1 MFGFSRRRVKLER
14 SKGHP
19 NDPLNGSRSHA
30 RPAKQ
35 LSLPNGDDA
44 VTASVSGRADDLSFR
59 CSSDTFHLD
68 ARSFDMSEN
77 WAVLSTEGDKPI
89 PRFYHAAAIV
99 GSKMVVFG
107 GDSGNH
113 LLDDTKILNLE
124 KLTWDLTAPK
134 VCPLPSGHSVKLP
147 ACKGHCLV
155 PWGNNVI
162 LVGGKT
168 EPSSDRLSVWTFN
181 TETELWS
188 LIEAKGDIPAAR
200 SGHTVIRAGA
210 TLILFGGEDMKGK
223 KRHDLHMFDLK
234 TSTWLPLNYKGT
246 GPSPRSNHVATLY
259 DDRVLLIFGGHSKS
273 KTLNDLYSLDF
284 ETMVWSRVKTHGLHP
299 SPRAGCSGALC
310 GTKWYI
316 AGGASK
322 KKRHAET
329 WVFDVR
335 QSKWSVCVVP
345 PSSSITTKKGFSMVP
360 FYHRDKIALIAFG
373 GNKKEPSNKVE
384 VFVVLQNEHSSSWR
398 SAPDV
403 DRVLYEYSPSNKEL
417 VDHLS
422 KCAPLYSNSSIARHS
437 LTSAIEQPPRREAL
451 PESLKQPN
459 LGTSLHGQLH
469 HVEECSLAQKLQKP
483 IDDDRYD
490 DADDSSSCQ
499 ESTPKEHKSRRM
511 GADFQNDLAGTFSSK
526 VDNMLTGGSNPK
538 SIARCSSDISESH
551 LYNTKIAD
559 LIRRNSALE
568 SQLAIALASKDQL
581 EKNLSSV
588 IHSREQLE
596 KMLAN
601 KDKEAEM
608 LKEKI
613 AGLEMAQE
621 EMNDLSNTVH
631 ADNVRLEREV
641 AFLKAVTDET
651 QKELHSTR
659 RVLAGEQSRAFQLQV
674 EVFHLKQRLQI
685 LEGRTGTPMKQ
696 HHNP

>member
-1 MFGFSRRRVKLER
+1 MFGFSRRRVKLGR
-14 SKGHP
+14 SKG
-19 NDPLNGSRSHA
+19 DPSDHLNSSRSSVGPSKH
-30 RPAKQ
+30 
-35 LSLPNGDDA
+35 LSLPNGNDA
-44 VTASVSGRADDLSFR
+44 TMTSVSGHADDLSYR
-59 CSSDTFHLD
+59 CSSDTFD
-68 ARSFDMSEN
+68 PQGRTFDISEN
-77 WAVLSTEGDKPI
+77 WTVLSTEGDKPI

-99 GSKMVVFG
+99 SSKMVVFG
-107 GDSGNH
+107 GDSGNR

-124 KLTWDLTAPK
+124 KLTWDSAPPK
-134 VCPLPSGHSVKLP
+134 VCPSPNGCSMKLP

-155 PWGNNVI
+155 PWGNSVI

-168 EPSSDRLSVWTFN
+168 EPASDQLSVWTFN

-210 TLILFGGEDMKGK
+210 TLILFGGEDTKGK

-234 TSTWLPLNYKGT
+234 SSTWLPLNYKGT
-246 GPSPRSNHVATLY
+246 GPSPRSNHIATLY
-259 DDRVLLIFGGHSKS
+259 DDRILLIFGGHSKS

-284 ETMVWSRVKTHGLHP
+284 DTMVWSRVKTHGPHP
-299 SPRAGCSGALC
+299 SPRAGCSGTLC

-329 WVFDVR
+329 WVFDVL
-335 QSKWSVCVVP
+335 QCKWSVCVVP

-360 FYHRDKIALIAFG
+360 FYHKDKIALIAFG
-373 GNKKEPSNKVE
+373 GNKKEPCNKVE
-384 VFVVLQNEHSSSWR
+384 VLVVLQNEHSFSWR
-398 SAPDV
+398 SAPEV
-403 DRVLYEYSPSNKEL
+403 DTMVYEYSPSNKEL
-417 VDHLS
+417 ADHLH

-437 LTSAIEQPPRREAL
+437 LTSVIEHPPRREPL
-451 PESLKQPN
+451 SESLLKQSS
-459 LGTSLHGQLH
+459 LGTSLHRQLDH
-469 HVEECSLAQKLQKP
+469 AEECSLGQKLQKP

-490 DADDSSSCQ
+490 DIDDSSSCQ
-499 ESTPKEHKSRRM
+499 DSTPKGPYSKRT
-511 GADFQNDLAGTFSSK
+511 GPGFQNGPE
-526 VDNMLTGGSNPK
+526 NMVTGGSK
-538 SIARCSSDISESH
+538 VRRIARCSSDVGQSH

-559 LIRRNSALE
+559 LIRRNTTLE
-568 SQLAIALASKDQL
+568 DQLATALASKDQL
-581 EKNLSSV
+581 DKSLASV
-588 IHSREQLE
+588 IHSRGQLE

-613 AGLEMAQE
+613 ACLELAQE
-621 EMNDLSNTVH
+621 ESNSLSNTVH
-631 ADNVRLEREV
+631 TDNVRLEREV

-659 RVLAGEQSRAFQLQV
+659 RVLAGEQSHAFQLQV

-685 LEGRTGTPMKQ
+685 LEGRSGTPNKQ
-696 HHNP
+696 PL

>member
-1 MFGFSRRRVKLER
+1 MNMFGFSRRRVKLGR
-14 SKGHP
+14 LKG
-19 NDPLNGSRSHA
+19 DPSDTLNNSRS
-30 RPAKQ
+30 PVGSAKH

-44 VTASVSGRADDLSFR
+44 VTASVSGRADSYR
-59 CSSDTFHLD
+59 CSSDTFDLD
-68 ARSFDMSEN
+68 SRAFNISEN
-77 WAVLSTEGDKPI
+77 WTVLSTEGDKPI

-99 GSKMVVFG
+99 STKMVVFG
-107 GDSGNH
+107 GDSGHH

-124 KLTWDLTAPK
+124 KLTWDSAPPK
-134 VCPLPSGHSVKLP
+134 VRPSPSGHSARLP

-168 EPSSDRLSVWTFN
+168 EPASDRLSVWTFN

-188 LIEAKGDIPAAR
+188 LVEAKGDIPAAR
-200 SGHTVIRAGA
+200 SGHTVIRASA
-210 TLILFGGEDMKGK
+210 TLILFGGEDTKGK
-223 KRHDLHMFDLK
+223 KRNDLHMFDLK
-234 TSTWLPLNYKGT
+234 SSTWLPLNYIGS

-259 DDRVLLIFGGHSKS
+259 DDRILLIFGGHSNS

-284 ETMVWSRVKTHGLHP
+284 ETMVWSRVKTHGPHP
-299 SPRAGCSGALC
+299 SPRAGCSGTLC

-316 AGGASK
+316 AGGGSK

-329 WVFDVR
+329 WDFDVV

-373 GNKKEPSNKVE
+373 GNKKEPCNKVE
-384 VFVVLQNEHSSSWR
+384 LLVVLQNEHSFSWR
-398 SAPDV
+398 SAPEV

-422 KCAPLYSNSSIARHS
+422 KCAPLYSNNSVARHS
-437 LTSAIEQPPRREAL
+437 LTSMIEHPSREPL
-451 PESLKQPN
+451 SESLLKQSSF
-459 LGTSLHGQLH
+459 GTSLHGQLDR
-469 HVEECSLAQKLQKP
+469 VEECSLAQKLQKP

-490 DADDSSSCQ
+490 DADDSSSYQ
-499 ESTPKEHKSRRM
+499 DSTPKGHQSTRT
-511 GADFQNDLAGTFSSK
+511 GPGIQNDMAQ
-526 VDNMLTGGSNPK
+526 VENMVTGGSNVRR
-538 SIARCSSDISESH
+538 IARCSSDVSQSH

-559 LIRRNSALE
+559 LIRRNSTLE
-568 SQLAIALASKDQL
+568 DQLATTLASKNQL
-581 EKNLSSV
+581 EKSLSSV

-601 KDKEAEM
+601 KDKEAEV

-613 AGLEMAQE
+613 AGLELAQE
-621 EMNDLSNTVH
+621 ESNSLSNTVH

-685 LEGRTGTPMKQ
+685 LEGRSGTPTKQ
-696 HHNP
+696 HV

>member
-1 MFGFSRRRVKLER
+1 MFGFSRRRVKLGR
-14 SKGHP
+14 SKGDP
-19 NDPLNGSRSHA
+19 SDPLNSSRSSVGPSKH
-30 RPAKQ
+30 
-35 LSLPNGDDA
+35 LSLPNGNDA
-44 VTASVSGRADDLSFR
+44 TMTSISGHADDLSYR
-59 CSSDTFHLD
+59 CSSDTFD
-68 ARSFDMSEN
+68 PQGRTFDISEN
-77 WAVLSTEGDKPI
+77 WTVLSTEGDKPI

-99 GSKMVVFG
+99 SSKMVVFG
-107 GDSGNH
+107 GDSGNR

-124 KLTWDLTAPK
+124 KLTWDSAPPK
-134 VCPLPSGHSVKLP
+134 VCPSPNGCSMKLP

-155 PWGNNVI
+155 PWGNSVI

-168 EPSSDRLSVWTFN
+168 EPASDHLSVWTFN

-210 TLILFGGEDMKGK
+210 TLILFGGEDTKGK

-234 TSTWLPLNYKGT
+234 SSTWLPLNYKGT
-246 GPSPRSNHVATLY
+246 GPSPRSNHIATLY

-284 ETMVWSRVKTHGLHP
+284 DTMVWSRVKTHGPHP
-299 SPRAGCSGALC
+299 SPRAGCSGTLC

-329 WVFDVR
+329 WVFDVL
-335 QSKWSVCVVP
+335 QCKWSVCVVP

-360 FYHRDKIALIAFG
+360 FYHKDKIALIAFG
-373 GNKKEPSNKVE
+373 GNKKEPCNKVE
-384 VFVVLQNEHSSSWR
+384 VLVVLQNEHSFSWR
-398 SAPDV
+398 SAPEV
-403 DRVLYEYSPSNKEL
+403 DTMVYEYSPSNKEL
-417 VDHLS
+417 ADHLH

-437 LTSAIEQPPRREAL
+437 LTSVIEHPPRREPL
-451 PESLKQPN
+451 SESLLKQSS
-459 LGTSLHGQLH
+459 LGTSLHTQLDH
-469 HVEECSLAQKLQKP
+469 AEECSLGQKLQKP

-490 DADDSSSCQ
+490 DVDDSSSCQ
-499 ESTPKEHKSRRM
+499 DSTPKGPYSKRT
-511 GADFQNDLAGTFSSK
+511 GPGFQNGAE
-526 VDNMLTGGSNPK
+526 NMVTGGSK
-538 SIARCSSDISESH
+538 VRRIARCSSDVGQSH

-559 LIRRNSALE
+559 LIRRNTTLE
-568 SQLAIALASKDQL
+568 DQLATALASKDQL
-581 EKNLSSV
+581 DKSLASV
-588 IHSREQLE
+588 IHSRGQLE

-613 AGLEMAQE
+613 ACLELAQE
-621 EMNDLSNTVH
+621 ESNSLSNTVH

-641 AFLKAVTDET
+641 AFLKAVTGET

-685 LEGRTGTPMKQ
+685 LEGRSGTPNKQ
-696 HHNP
+696 PL

>member
-1 MFGFSRRRVKLER
+1 MFGFSRRRVKLGR
-14 SKGHP
+14 SKGDP
-19 NDPLNGSRSHA
+19 SDPLNSSRSSVGPSKH
-30 RPAKQ
+30 
-35 LSLPNGDDA
+35 LSLPNGNDA
-44 VTASVSGRADDLSFR
+44 TMTSVSGHADDLSYR
-59 CSSDTFHLD
+59 CSSDTFD
-68 ARSFDMSEN
+68 PQGRTFDISEN
-77 WAVLSTEGDKPI
+77 WTVLSTEGDKPI

-99 GSKMVVFG
+99 SSKMVVFG
-107 GDSGNH
+107 GDSGNR

-124 KLTWDLTAPK
+124 KLTWDSAPPK
-134 VCPLPSGHSVKLP
+134 VCPSPNGCSMKLP

-155 PWGNNVI
+155 PWGNSVI

-168 EPSSDRLSVWTFN
+168 EPASDHLSVWTFN

-210 TLILFGGEDMKGK
+210 TLILFGGEDTKGK

-234 TSTWLPLNYKGT
+234 SSTWLPLNYKGT
-246 GPSPRSNHVATLY
+246 GPSPRSNHIATLY
-259 DDRVLLIFGGHSKS
+259 DDRILLIFGGHSKS

-284 ETMVWSRVKTHGLHP
+284 DTMVWSRVKTHGPHP
-299 SPRAGCSGALC
+299 SPRAGCSGTLC

-329 WVFDVR
+329 WVFDVL
-335 QSKWSVCVVP
+335 QCKWSVCVVP

-360 FYHRDKIALIAFG
+360 FYHKDKIALIAFG
-373 GNKKEPSNKVE
+373 GNKKEPCNKVE
-384 VFVVLQNEHSSSWR
+384 VLVVLQNEHSFSWR
-398 SAPDV
+398 SAPEV
-403 DRVLYEYSPSNKEL
+403 DTMVYEYSPSNKEL
-417 VDHLS
+417 ADHLH

-437 LTSAIEQPPRREAL
+437 LTSVIEHPPRREPL
-451 PESLKQPN
+451 SESLLKQSS
-459 LGTSLHGQLH
+459 LGTSLHTHLDH
-469 HVEECSLAQKLQKP
+469 AEECSLGQKLQKP

-490 DADDSSSCQ
+490 DVDDSSSCQ
-499 ESTPKEHKSRRM
+499 DSTPKGPYSKRT
-511 GADFQNDLAGTFSSK
+511 GPGFQNGAE
-526 VDNMLTGGSNPK
+526 NMVTGGSK
-538 SIARCSSDISESH
+538 VRRIARCSSDVGQSH

-559 LIRRNSALE
+559 LIRRNTTLE
-568 SQLAIALASKDQL
+568 DQLATALASKDQL
-581 EKNLSSV
+581 DKSLASV
-588 IHSREQLE
+588 IHSRGQLE

-613 AGLEMAQE
+613 ACLELAQE
-621 EMNDLSNTVH
+621 ESNSLSNTVH

-641 AFLKAVTDET
+641 AFLKAVTGET

-685 LEGRTGTPMKQ
+685 LEGRSGTPNKQ
-696 HHNP
+696 PL

>member
-1 MFGFSRRRVKLER
+1 MFGFSRRRVKLGR
-14 SKGHP
+14 LKDHSS
-19 NDPLNGSRSHA
+19 DPLNGSRSPA
-30 RPAKQ
+30 RLAKH
-35 LSLPNGDDA
+35 LSLPNGDDV
-44 VTASVSGRADDLSFR
+44 VTTSVSGRADDLSYR
-59 CSSDTFHLD
+59 CSSDTFDLD
-68 ARSFDMSEN
+68 GRVFSISDN

-107 GDSGNH
+107 GDSGHH

-124 KLTWDLTAPK
+124 KLTWDSAVPK
-134 VCPLPSGHSVKLP
+134 VRPSPSGRTTKLP

-155 PWGNNVI
+155 PWGNSVI
-162 LVGGKT
+162 LLGGKT
-168 EPSSDRLSVWTFN
+168 EPASDRLSVWTFN
-181 TETELWS
+181 VETEIWS
-188 LIEAKGDIPAAR
+188 LVEAKGDIPAAR
-200 SGHTVIRAGA
+200 SGHTIIRAGA
-210 TLILFGGEDMKGK
+210 TLILFGGEDTKGK

-234 TSTWLPLNYKGT
+234 SSTWLPLNYKGA

-259 DDRVLLIFGGHSKS
+259 DDRILLIFGGHSKS

-284 ETMVWSRVKTHGLHP
+284 ETMVWSRVKTHGPHP

-329 WVFDVR
+329 WVFDVL

-360 FYHRDKIALIAFG
+360 FYHRDKIALVAFG
-373 GNKKEPSNKVE
+373 GNKKEPCNKVE
-384 VFVVLQNEHSSSWR
+384 VLVVLQNEHSFSWR
-398 SAPDV
+398 SAPDS

-417 VDHLS
+417 ADHLN
-422 KCAPLYSNSSIARHS
+422 KCSPLYSNSSVARHS
-437 LTSAIEQPPRREAL
+437 LTSVIENPARREAL
-451 PESLKQPN
+451 SESSLKHPN
-459 LGTSLHGQLH
+459 LGTSVHGQLH
-469 HVEECSLAQKLQKP
+469 QVQKFSLAQKP

-499 ESTPKEHKSRRM
+499 ESTPKEHRGKRM
-511 GADFQNDLAGTFSSK
+511 GTDIHQIDMAGILARK
-526 VDNMLTGGSNPK
+526 AENPVTGGS
-538 SIARCSSDISESH
+538 SARRIARCSSDVSQSH
-551 LYNTKIAD
+551 LYSTKIAD
-559 LIRRNSALE
+559 LVRRNAALE
-568 SQLAIALASKDQL
+568 EQLETALASKDQL
-581 EKNLSSV
+581 EKNLSWV
-588 IHSREQLE
+588 IRSREELE
-596 KMLAN
+596 KRLAG

-613 AGLEMAQE
+613 AGLESAQE
-621 EMNDLSNTVH
+621 ESNNLSNTVH
-631 ADNVRLEREV
+631 TDNVRLEREV

-651 QKELHSTR
+651 HKELHSTR

-685 LEGRTGTPMKQ
+685 LEGRSGTPTKQ
-696 HHNP
+696 P

>member
-1 MFGFSRRRVKLER
+1 MFGFSRRRVKLGR
-14 SKGHP
+14 SKGDP
-19 NDPLNGSRSHA
+19 SDPLNSSRSSVGPSKH
-30 RPAKQ
+30 
-35 LSLPNGDDA
+35 LSLPNGNDA
-44 VTASVSGRADDLSFR
+44 TMTSVSGHADDLSYR
-59 CSSDTFHLD
+59 CSSDTFD
-68 ARSFDMSEN
+68 PQGRTFDISEN
-77 WAVLSTEGDKPI
+77 WTVLSTEGDKPI

-99 GSKMVVFG
+99 SSKMVVFG
-107 GDSGNH
+107 GDSGNR

-124 KLTWDLTAPK
+124 KLTWDSAPPK
-134 VCPLPSGHSVKLP
+134 VCPSPNGCSMKLP

-155 PWGNNVI
+155 PWGNSVI

-168 EPSSDRLSVWTFN
+168 EPASDHLSVWTFN

-210 TLILFGGEDMKGK
+210 TLILFGGEDTKGK

-234 TSTWLPLNYKGT
+234 SSTWLPLNYKGT
-246 GPSPRSNHVATLY
+246 GPSPRSNHIATLY

-284 ETMVWSRVKTHGLHP
+284 DTMVWSRVKTHGPHP
-299 SPRAGCSGALC
+299 SPRAGCSGTLC

-329 WVFDVR
+329 WVFDVL
-335 QSKWSVCVVP
+335 QCKWSVCVVP

-360 FYHRDKIALIAFG
+360 FYHKDKIALIAFG
-373 GNKKEPSNKVE
+373 GNKKEPCNKVE
-384 VFVVLQNEHSSSWR
+384 VLVVLQNEHSFSWR
-398 SAPDV
+398 SAPEV
-403 DRVLYEYSPSNKEL
+403 DTMVYEYSPSNKEL
-417 VDHLS
+417 ADHLH

-437 LTSAIEQPPRREAL
+437 LTSVIEHPPRREPL
-451 PESLKQPN
+451 SESLLKQSS
-459 LGTSLHGQLH
+459 LGTSLHTQLDH
-469 HVEECSLAQKLQKP
+469 AEECSLGQKLQKP

-490 DADDSSSCQ
+490 DVDDSSSCQ
-499 ESTPKEHKSRRM
+499 DSTPKGPYSKRT
-511 GADFQNDLAGTFSSK
+511 GPGFQNGAE
-526 VDNMLTGGSNPK
+526 NMVTGGSK
-538 SIARCSSDISESH
+538 VRRIARCSSDVGQSH

-559 LIRRNSALE
+559 LIRRNTTLE
-568 SQLAIALASKDQL
+568 DQLATALASKDQL
-581 EKNLSSV
+581 DKSLASV
-588 IHSREQLE
+588 IHSRGQLE

-613 AGLEMAQE
+613 ACLELAQE
-621 EMNDLSNTVH
+621 ESNSLSNTVH

-641 AFLKAVTDET
+641 AFLKAVTGET

-685 LEGRTGTPMKQ
+685 LEGRSGTPNKQ
-696 HHNP
+696 PL

>member
-1 MFGFSRRRVKLER
+1 MFGFSRRRVKLGR
-14 SKGHP
+14 SKGDP
-19 NDPLNGSRSHA
+19 SDPLNSSRSSVGPSKH
-30 RPAKQ
+30 
-35 LSLPNGDDA
+35 LSLPNGNDA
-44 VTASVSGRADDLSFR
+44 TMTSVSGHADDLSYR
-59 CSSDTFHLD
+59 CSSDTFD
-68 ARSFDMSEN
+68 PQGRTFDISEN
-77 WAVLSTEGDKPI
+77 WTVLSTEGDKPI

-99 GSKMVVFG
+99 SSKMVVFG
-107 GDSGNH
+107 GDSGNR

-124 KLTWDLTAPK
+124 KLTWDSAPPK
-134 VCPLPSGHSVKLP
+134 VCPSPNGCSMKLP

-155 PWGNNVI
+155 PWGNSVI

-168 EPSSDRLSVWTFN
+168 EPASDHLSVWTFN

-210 TLILFGGEDMKGK
+210 TLILFGGEDTKGK

-234 TSTWLPLNYKGT
+234 SSTWLPLNYKGT
-246 GPSPRSNHVATLY
+246 GPSPRSNHIATLY
-259 DDRVLLIFGGHSKS
+259 DDRILLIFGGHSKS

-284 ETMVWSRVKTHGLHP
+284 DTMVWSRVKTHGPHP
-299 SPRAGCSGALC
+299 SPRAGCSGTLC

-329 WVFDVR
+329 WVFDVL
-335 QSKWSVCVVP
+335 QCKWSVCVVP

-360 FYHRDKIALIAFG
+360 FYHKDKIALIAFG
-373 GNKKEPSNKVE
+373 GNKKEPCNKVE
-384 VFVVLQNEHSSSWR
+384 VLVVLQNEHSFSWR
-398 SAPDV
+398 SAPEV
-403 DRVLYEYSPSNKEL
+403 DTMVYEYSPSNKEL
-417 VDHLS
+417 ADHLH

-437 LTSAIEQPPRREAL
+437 LTSVIEHPPRREPL
-451 PESLKQPN
+451 SESLLKQSS
-459 LGTSLHGQLH
+459 LGTSLHTQLDH
-469 HVEECSLAQKLQKP
+469 AEECSLGQKLQKP

-490 DADDSSSCQ
+490 DVDDSSSCQ
-499 ESTPKEHKSRRM
+499 DSTPKGPYSKRT
-511 GADFQNDLAGTFSSK
+511 GPGFQNGAE
-526 VDNMLTGGSNPK
+526 NMVTGGSK
-538 SIARCSSDISESH
+538 VRRIARCSSDVGQSH

-559 LIRRNSALE
+559 LIRRNTTLE
-568 SQLAIALASKDQL
+568 DQLATALASKDQL
-581 EKNLSSV
+581 DKSLASV
-588 IHSREQLE
+588 IHSRGQLE

-613 AGLEMAQE
+613 ACLELAQE
-621 EMNDLSNTVH
+621 ESNSLSNTVH

-641 AFLKAVTDET
+641 AFLKAVTGET

-685 LEGRTGTPMKQ
+685 LEGRSGTPNKQ
-696 HHNP
+696 PL

>member
-1 MFGFSRRRVKLER
+1 MFGFSRRRGKLGR
-14 SKGHP
+14 SKGDP
-19 NDPLNGSRSHA
+19 SDPLNSSRSPVGPSKH
-30 RPAKQ
+30 
-35 LSLPNGDDA
+35 LSLRNGYDA
-44 VTASVSGRADDLSFR
+44 VMTSVSGRADDLSYR
-59 CSSDTFHLD
+59 CSSDTFD
-68 ARSFDMSEN
+68 PDGRTFNISEN
-77 WAVLSTEGDKPI
+77 WTVLSTEGDKPI

-99 GSKMVVFG
+99 SSKMVVFG
-107 GDSGNH
+107 GDSGQR

-124 KLTWDLTAPK
+124 KLTWDSAPPK
-134 VCPLPSGHSVKLP
+134 VCPSPSGHSMKLP

-155 PWGNNVI
+155 PWGNSVI

-168 EPSSDRLSVWTFN
+168 EPASDRLSVWTFN

-210 TLILFGGEDMKGK
+210 TLILFGGEDTKGK

-234 TSTWLPLNYKGT
+234 SSTWLPLNYKGT

-259 DDRVLLIFGGHSKS
+259 DDRILLIFGGHSKS

-284 ETMVWSRVKTHGLHP
+284 DTMVWSRVKTHGPHP
-299 SPRAGCSGALC
+299 SPRAGCSGTLC

-329 WVFDVR
+329 WVFDVL

-384 VFVVLQNEHSSSWR
+384 VLVVLQNEHSFSWR
-398 SAPDV
+398 SAPPEV
-403 DRVLYEYSPSNKEL
+403 DRVLCEYSPSNKEL
-417 VDHLS
+417 ADHLN

-437 LTSAIEQPPRREAL
+437 LTSVIEHPPRREPL
-451 PESLKQPN
+451 SESLLKQSS
-459 LGTSLHGQLH
+459 LGTSLHGQLDQ
-469 HVEECSLAQKLQKP
+469 VEECSLGQKLQKP

-490 DADDSSSCQ
+490 DVDDSSSCQ
-499 ESTPKEHKSRRM
+499 DSTPKGHRSKRT
-511 GADFQNDLAGTFSSK
+511 GPGIQNDIAE
-526 VDNMLTGGSNPK
+526 NMVTGGSNVRR
-538 SIARCSSDISESH
+538 IARCSSDVSQSH

-559 LIRRNSALE
+559 LIRRNTTLE
-568 SQLAIALASKDQL
+568 DKLSTALASKDQL
-581 EKNLSSV
+581 EKSLSSV

-601 KDKEAEM
+601 KEKEAEM

-613 AGLEMAQE
+613 ACLELAQE
-621 EMNDLSNTVH
+621 ESNSLSNTVH

-641 AFLKAVTDET
+641 AYLKAITDET

-685 LEGRTGTPMKQ
+685 LEGRSGTPTKQ
-696 HHNP
+696 PL

>member
-1 MFGFSRRRVKLER
+1 MFGFSRRRVKLGR
-14 SKGHP
+14 SKGDP
-19 NDPLNGSRSHA
+19 SDPLNSSRSSVGPSKH
-30 RPAKQ
+30 
-35 LSLPNGDDA
+35 LSLPNGNDA
-44 VTASVSGRADDLSFR
+44 TMTSVSGHADDLSYR
-59 CSSDTFHLD
+59 CSSDTFD
-68 ARSFDMSEN
+68 PQGRTFDISEN
-77 WAVLSTEGDKPI
+77 WTVLSTEGDKPI

-99 GSKMVVFG
+99 SSKMVVFG
-107 GDSGNH
+107 GDSGNR

-124 KLTWDLTAPK
+124 KLTWDSAPPK
-134 VCPLPSGHSVKLP
+134 VCPSPNGCSMKLP

-155 PWGNNVI
+155 PWGNSVI

-168 EPSSDRLSVWTFN
+168 EPASDHLSVWTFN

-210 TLILFGGEDMKGK
+210 TLILFGGEDTKGK

-234 TSTWLPLNYKGT
+234 SSTWLPLNYKGT
-246 GPSPRSNHVATLY
+246 GPSPRSNHIATLY

-284 ETMVWSRVKTHGLHP
+284 DTMVWSRVKTHGPHP
-299 SPRAGCSGALC
+299 SPRAGCSGTLC

-329 WVFDVR
+329 WVFDVL
-335 QSKWSVCVVP
+335 QCKWSVCVVP

-360 FYHRDKIALIAFG
+360 FYHKDKIALIAFG
-373 GNKKEPSNKVE
+373 GNKKEPCNKVE
-384 VFVVLQNEHSSSWR
+384 VLVVLQNEHSFSWR
-398 SAPDV
+398 SAPEV
-403 DRVLYEYSPSNKEL
+403 DTMVYEYSPSNKEL
-417 VDHLS
+417 ADHLH

-437 LTSAIEQPPRREAL
+437 LTSVIEHPPRREPL
-451 PESLKQPN
+451 SESLLKQSS
-459 LGTSLHGQLH
+459 LGTSLHTQLDH
-469 HVEECSLAQKLQKP
+469 AEECSLGQKLQKP

-490 DADDSSSCQ
+490 DVDDSSSCQ
-499 ESTPKEHKSRRM
+499 DSTPKGPYSKRT
-511 GADFQNDLAGTFSSK
+511 GPGFQNGAE
-526 VDNMLTGGSNPK
+526 NMVTGGSK
-538 SIARCSSDISESH
+538 VRRIARCSSDVGQSH

-559 LIRRNSALE
+559 LIRRNTTLE
-568 SQLAIALASKDQL
+568 DQLATALASKDQL
-581 EKNLSSV
+581 DKSLASL
-588 IHSREQLE
+588 IHSRGQLE

-613 AGLEMAQE
+613 ACLELAQE
-621 EMNDLSNTVH
+621 ESNSLSNTVH

-641 AFLKAVTDET
+641 AFLKAVTGET

-685 LEGRTGTPMKQ
+685 LEGRSGTPNKQ
-696 HHNP
+696 PL

>member
-1 MFGFSRRRVKLER
+1 MIWLDADALPGGLAVSTTEQLKE
-14 SKGHP
+14 HP
-19 NDPLNGSRSHA
+19 SDLLNGSSSHA
-30 RPAKQ
+30 RPTKH
-35 LSLPNGDDA
+35 LSLPSRDDA
-44 VTASVSGRADDLSFR
+44 VTTSVSGRADDLSYR
-59 CSSDTFHLD
+59 CSSDTFDLD
-68 ARSFDMSEN
+68 SRAFNISEN
-77 WAVLSTEGDKPI
+77 WGVLPTEGDKPT

-99 GSKMVVFG
+99 GSKMLIFG
-107 GDSGNH
+107 GDSGHN

-124 KLTWDLTAPK
+124 KLTWDSAASK
-134 VCPLPSGHSVKLP
+134 VRPSPSGRSTKLP

-168 EPSSDRLSVWTFN
+168 EPPSDHLSVWTFN

-188 LIEAKGDIPAAR
+188 LVEAKGDIPAAR
-200 SGHTVIRAGA
+200 SGHTVVRAGA
-210 TLILFGGEDMKGK
+210 TLILFGGEDTKGK

-234 TSTWLPLNYKGT
+234 SSTWLPLNYKGA

-259 DDRVLLIFGGHSKS
+259 DDRFLLIFGGHSKS
-273 KTLNDLYSLDF
+273 KTLNDMYSLDF
-284 ETMVWSRVKTHGLHP
+284 ETMVWSRVKTHGPHP

-322 KKRHAET
+322 KKL
-329 WVFDVR
+329 
-335 QSKWSVCVVP
+335 P
-345 PSSSITTKKGFSMVP
+345 PNSSITTKKGFSMVP
-360 FYHRDKIALIAFG
+360 FYHRDKIALVAFG
-373 GNKKEPSNKVE
+373 GNKKEPCNKVE
-384 VFVVLQNEHSSSWR
+384 VLVVLQNERSFSWR

-417 VDHLS
+417 ADHLN
-422 KCAPLYSNSSIARHS
+422 KCAPLYSSSSVARHS
-437 LTSAIEQPPRREAL
+437 LTSVIEHP
-451 PESLKQPN
+451 PESLSESLLKQTN

-469 HVEECSLAQKLQKP
+469 QIEECSLAQKLQKP
-483 IDDDRYD
+483 VNDDRYED

-499 ESTPKEHKSRRM
+499 ESTLQVHRSTRTEAAIQIDMARS
-511 GADFQNDLAGTFSSK
+511 LAGK
-526 VDNMLTGGSNPK
+526 VENSVTGGSNPRR
-538 SIARCSSDISESH
+538 IARCSSDISQSQ

-559 LIRRNSALE
+559 LIRRNAALE
-568 SQLAIALASKDQL
+568 DHLATALASKEQL
-581 EKNLSSV
+581 EKSLSSV

-596 KMLAN
+596 KMLTN

-613 AGLEMAQE
+613 AGLELAQE
-621 EMNDLSNTVH
+621 ESNNLSNTVH

-641 AFLKAVTDET
+641 AFLKA
-651 QKELHSTR
+651 ELHSTR

-674 EVFHLKQRLQI
+674 EVFHLKQRLQT
-685 LEGRTGTPMKQ
+685 LEGRSGTPTKQ
-696 HHNP
+696 HP

>member
-1 MFGFSRRRVKLER
+1 MFGFSRRRAKLER

-19 NDPLNGSRSHA
+19 SDPLSGSWSHA
-30 RPAKQ
+30 RPSKH
-35 LSLPNGDDA
+35 LSVSNGDEA
-44 VTASVSGRADDLSFR
+44 GTTSVSGRADDISFR
-59 CSSDTFHLD
+59 CSSDTFHLEG
-68 ARSFDMSEN
+68 RYFDTTEN

-107 GDSGNH
+107 GDSGHH

-124 KLTWDLTAPK
+124 KLTWNSTAPK
-134 VCPLPSGHSVKLP
+134 VHPSPSRHSMKLP

-155 PWGNNVI
+155 PWGNSVI

-168 EPSSDRLSVWTFN
+168 EPASDRLSVWTFN

-188 LIEAKGDIPAAR
+188 LVEAKGDIPAAR

-234 TSTWLPLNYKGT
+234 SSTWLPLNYKGA

-259 DDRVLLIFGGHSKS
+259 DDRILLIFGGHSKS

-284 ETMVWSRVKTHGLHP
+284 ETMVWSRVKAHGPHP

-329 WVFDVR
+329 WVFDVL
-335 QSKWSVCVVP
+335 QSKWSVCVIP

-360 FYHRDKIALIAFG
+360 FYHRDKIALVAFG

-384 VFVVLQNEHSSSWR
+384 VLVVLQNEHSLSWR

-403 DRVLYEYSPSNKEL
+403 DRVLYEYSPTNKEL
-417 VDHLS
+417 VDHLNN
-422 KCAPLYSNSSIARHS
+422 CAPLYSNCSIARHS
-437 LTSAIEQPPRREAL
+437 LTSAVEHPPRSD
-451 PESLKQPN
+451 SLSKSLSKQPN

-469 HVEECSLAQKLQKP
+469 QVECSLAQKLQKP

-499 ESTPKEHKSRRM
+499 DSTPKEHRSART
-511 GADFQNDLAGTFSSK
+511 GADIQHDIARILANK
-526 VDNMLTGGSNPK
+526 VENTELSNARR
-538 SIARCSSDISESH
+538 IARCSSDVSQSH
-551 LYNTKIAD
+551 MYNTKISD
-559 LIRRNSALE
+559 LIRRNAALE
-568 SQLAIALASKDQL
+568 DQLATALASKDQL

-596 KMLAN
+596 KRLAN

-613 AGLEMAQE
+613 AGLELAQE
-621 EMNDLSNTVH
+621 ESNNLSNTVH

-685 LEGRTGTPMKQ
+685 HEGRTGTPTKQ
-696 HHNP
+696 SRN

>member
-1 MFGFSRRRVKLER
+1 MFGFSRRRGKLGR
-14 SKGHP
+14 SKGDP
-19 NDPLNGSRSHA
+19 SDPLNSSRSPVVPSKH
-30 RPAKQ
+30 
-35 LSLPNGDDA
+35 LSLPNGYDA
-44 VTASVSGRADDLSFR
+44 VMTSVSGRADDLSYR
-59 CSSDTFHLD
+59 CLSDAFDPDERTFNI
-68 ARSFDMSEN
+68 SEN
-77 WAVLSTEGDKPI
+77 WTVLSTEGDKPI

-99 GSKMVVFG
+99 SSKMVVFG
-107 GDSGNH
+107 GDSGQR

-124 KLTWDLTAPK
+124 KLTWDSVPPK
-134 VCPLPSGHSVKLP
+134 VCPSPSGHSMKLP

-155 PWGNNVI
+155 PWGNSVI

-168 EPSSDRLSVWTFN
+168 EPASDRLSVWTFN

-210 TLILFGGEDMKGK
+210 TLILFGGEDTKGK

-234 TSTWLPLNYKGT
+234 SSTWLPLNYKGT

-259 DDRVLLIFGGHSKS
+259 DDRILLIFGGHSKS

-284 ETMVWSRVKTHGLHP
+284 DTMVWSRVKTHGPHP
-299 SPRAGCSGALC
+299 SPRAGCSGTLC

-329 WVFDVR
+329 WVFDVL

-384 VFVVLQNEHSSSWR
+384 VLVVLQNEHSFSWR
-398 SAPDV
+398 SAPEV

-417 VDHLS
+417 ADHLN

-437 LTSAIEQPPRREAL
+437 LTSVIEHPPRREPL
-451 PESLKQPN
+451 SESLLKQSS
-459 LGTSLHGQLH
+459 LGTSLHGQLDQ
-469 HVEECSLAQKLQKP
+469 VEECSLGQKLQKP

-490 DADDSSSCQ
+490 DVDDDSSCQ
-499 ESTPKEHKSRRM
+499 DSTPKGNRSKRT
-511 GADFQNDLAGTFSSK
+511 GPGTQNDN
-526 VDNMLTGGSNPK
+526 VRR
-538 SIARCSSDISESH
+538 IARCSSDVSQSH

-559 LIRRNSALE
+559 LIRRNTTLE
-568 SQLAIALASKDQL
+568 DKLSTALASKDQL
-581 EKNLSSV
+581 EKSLSSV

-613 AGLEMAQE
+613 ACLELAQE
-621 EMNDLSNTVH
+621 ESNSLSNTVH

-685 LEGRTGTPMKQ
+685 LEGRSGTPTKQ
-696 HHNP
+696 PL

>member
-1 MFGFSRRRVKLER
+1 FFFFLLFFFR
-14 SKGHP
+14 SKGDP
-19 NDPLNGSRSHA
+19 SDPLNSSRSSVGPSKH
-30 RPAKQ
+30 
-35 LSLPNGDDA
+35 LSLPNGNDA
-44 VTASVSGRADDLSFR
+44 TMTSVSGHADDLSYR
-59 CSSDTFHLD
+59 CSSDTFD
-68 ARSFDMSEN
+68 PQGRTFDISEN
-77 WAVLSTEGDKPI
+77 WTVLSTEGDKPI

-99 GSKMVVFG
+99 SSKMVVFG
-107 GDSGNH
+107 GDSGNR
-113 LLDDTKILNLE
+113 LLDDTK
-124 KLTWDLTAPK
+124 
-134 VCPLPSGHSVKLP
+134 
-147 ACKGHCLV
+147 V
-155 PWGNNVI
+155 PWGNSVI

-168 EPSSDRLSVWTFN
+168 EPASDHLSVWTFN

-210 TLILFGGEDMKGK
+210 TLILFGGEDTKGK

-234 TSTWLPLNYKGT
+234 SSTWLPLNYKGT
-246 GPSPRSNHVATLY
+246 GPSPRSNHIATLY

-284 ETMVWSRVKTHGLHP
+284 DTMVWSRVKTHGPHP
-299 SPRAGCSGALC
+299 SPRAGCSGTLC

-329 WVFDVR
+329 WVFDVL
-335 QSKWSVCVVP
+335 QCKWSVCVVP

-360 FYHRDKIALIAFG
+360 FYHKDKIALIAFG
-373 GNKKEPSNKVE
+373 GNKKEPCNKVE
-384 VFVVLQNEHSSSWR
+384 VLVVLQNEHSFSWR
-398 SAPDV
+398 SAPEV
-403 DRVLYEYSPSNKEL
+403 DTMVYEYSPSNKEL
-417 VDHLS
+417 ADHLH

-437 LTSAIEQPPRREAL
+437 LTSVIEHPPRREPL
-451 PESLKQPN
+451 SESLLKQSS
-459 LGTSLHGQLH
+459 LGTSLHTQLDH
-469 HVEECSLAQKLQKP
+469 AEECSLGQKLQKP

-490 DADDSSSCQ
+490 DVDDSSSCQ
-499 ESTPKEHKSRRM
+499 DSTPKGPYSKRT
-511 GADFQNDLAGTFSSK
+511 GPGFQNGAE
-526 VDNMLTGGSNPK
+526 NMVTGGSK
-538 SIARCSSDISESH
+538 VRRIARCSSDVGQSH

-559 LIRRNSALE
+559 LIRRNTTLE
-568 SQLAIALASKDQL
+568 DQLATALASKDQL
-581 EKNLSSV
+581 DKSLASV
-588 IHSREQLE
+588 IHSRGQLE

-613 AGLEMAQE
+613 ACLELAQE
-621 EMNDLSNTVH
+621 ESNSLSNTVH

-641 AFLKAVTDET
+641 AFLKAVTGET
-651 QKELHSTR
+651 QKARKLDELHSTR

-685 LEGRTGTPMKQ
+685 LEGRSGTPNKQ
-696 HHNP
+696 PL